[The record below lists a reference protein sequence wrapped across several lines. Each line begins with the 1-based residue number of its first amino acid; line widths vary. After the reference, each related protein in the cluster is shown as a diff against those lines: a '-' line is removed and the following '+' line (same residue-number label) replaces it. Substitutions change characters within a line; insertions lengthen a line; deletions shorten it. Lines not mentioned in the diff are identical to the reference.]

1 VKRFRKVLTVGPED
15 LDDLQHVN
23 NLRYLEW
30 VLQIAAEHWQEL
42 TKGRCDQKFIW
53 VVRSH
58 HIQYDRP
65 ALEGERLELETYVA
79 SVKGALSDRIVEIR
93 SASTGKRT
101 TLCRT
106 EWCLILADSG
116 KPTRIPVEMQD
127 LLLGSEER

>member
-1 VKRFRKVLTVGPED
+1 VKRYLKVLTVGPGD

-30 VLQIAAEHWQEL
+30 VLQVAAEHWQAL
-42 TKGRCDQKFIW
+42 TKGAWDQQYVW

-58 HIQYDRP
+58 YIQYDRP

-79 SVKGALSDRIVEIR
+79 SAKGALSDRIVEIR
-93 SASTGKRT
+93 SADTGKRT

-106 EWCLILADSG
+106 EWCLIQADSG
-116 KPTRIPVEMQD
+116 KPTRIPMEMQA
-127 LLLGSEER
+127 LLLGSDKP